1 MGRALSI
8 IRLRMRVVSLV
19 KLGKREMLQID
30 SIICRYRL
38 LYLLVY
44 SLLSI
49 TWLQRLKNWCLTS
62 RLRQTPRSN
71 RNITSKNFHRQ
82 RMYFSRIGWHQWT
95 TIKFLQASNR
105 EVGPQSSKKTTL
117 SLSQNQ
123 SQSLAVAHLVSALT
137 LAPLDTSNLA
147 ATKEGQVVKIVA
159 TFRTTLPIST
169 HLTSSTENK

>member
-8 IRLRMRVVSLV
+8 IRLRMRVASLV
-19 KLGKREMLQID
+19 KLGKREMHQID

-49 TWLQRLKNWCLTS
+49 TWRQRLKNWCLTS
-62 RLRQTPRSN
+62 RLRLTPRSN
-71 RNITSKNFHRQ
+71 RNITSKNSHRQ
-82 RMYFSRIGWHQWT
+82 RTYFSRIGWHQWT

-117 SLSQNQ
+117 NLSQN
-123 SQSLAVAHLVSALT
+123 QSLAVAHLVSALT

-147 ATKEGQVVKIVA
+147 ATKEGQVVKIGA
-159 TFRTTLPIST
+159 TFRTTLPISI
-169 HLTSSTENK
+169 HLTSSTGNK